1 MMFLKKKKTVYFYS
15 AKYAFNASYE
25 NNDLKLLQ
33 KKSILILILINSYFE
48 LSSHQRIQ
56 KK

>member
-1 MMFLKKKKTVYFYS
+1 MMFLKKKNVYFYS